1 MRYWILESG
10 LLLGLSLFLSKVLSS
25 KLQDIVQERCECRFR
40 FGVGFFLLFFL
51 HGIPSEIVGGS
62 GVIWVIFGVPRP
74 RHRFSLLPCAMRD
87 SGYMSSF
94 DVGGL
99 RLNTRAFCVSNM
111 EHSRTG
117 VRG

>member
-1 MRYWILESG
+1 MRYWILASG
-10 LLLGLSLFLSKVLSS
+10 LLPGLSLLLSKVLSS

-40 FGVGFFLLFFL
+40 CGVGFLLLFFL
-51 HGIPSEIVGGS
+51 HGIPSEVVGGS
-62 GVIWVIFGVPRP
+62 GVIFGVPRP
-74 RHRFSLLPCAMRD
+74 RHRFSLLPFAMGD
-87 SGYMSSF
+87 SGHMSSF

-111 EHSRTG
+111 EHNRTG